1 MTAMT
6 DSTAIFVYILECSDR
21 TLYCGWTNNLQKR
34 LEEHSAG
41 KAGAKYTRGRRP
53 VRLVYREPC
62 PTRSD
67 ALKRERE
74 IKRLS
79 RTGKLLLIEK
89 AAEGRLI

>member
-1 MTAMT
+1 MTTMADT
-6 DSTAIFVYILECSDR
+6 TAIFVYILECSDT

-34 LEEHSAG
+34 LEEHAAG

-62 PTRSD
+62 PTKSD

-79 RTGKLLLIEK
+79 RAGKLLLIEK
-89 AAEGRLI
+89 ASEGRLI

>member
-1 MTAMT
+1 MT
-6 DSTAIFVYILECSDR
+6 DSAAIFVYILECSDR

-79 RTGKLLLIEK
+79 RARKLLLIEK
-89 AAEGRLI
+89 ASEGRLI